1 MSSTEQILANRQNS
15 LLSTGPCSEAGKLA
29 SAKNAISHGLSSAGD
44 PVLPHEDRAQFN
56 ALLDRYKLDFSP
68 ANAHEEFLIVTMVGA
83 RWRLARAG
91 RIENAIL
98 GEMLDSPE
106 AAMAQSIM
114 NKEGDALARLD
125 RHRANI
131 ERTYHRC
138 TRELYA
144 SQKWNIDTHTTQLAE
159 KKFNNL
165 VHDYIDAPLP
175 TREIRPAQNKA
186 NPPSTFIRSTPKT
199 GRNDS
204 CPCGSGLKFKKCC
217 LLKLDT
223 SLPIRQSA

>member
-15 LLSTGPCSEAGKLA
+15 LLSAGPTSESGKIA
-29 SAKNAISHGLSSAGD
+29 SAKNAISHGLSSTGD

-56 ALLDRYKLDFSP
+56 ALLERYKLDFSP
-68 ANAHEEFLIVTMVGA
+68 STGHEEFLIVTMVGA
-83 RWRLARAG
+83 RWRLERAG

-98 GEMLDSPE
+98 GDMLDSPE
-106 AAMAQSIM
+106 ATMAQSIM

-125 RHRANI
+125 RYRANI

-144 SQKWNIDTHTTQLAE
+144 SKKFNTDTGTTQLAE
-159 KKFNNL
+159 NKFNKL
-165 VHDYIDAPLP
+165 VHDYIYSPVP
-175 TREIRPAQNKA
+175 TREIQPVQNEAKSSPAPRQKV
-186 NPPSTFIRSTPKT
+186 
-199 GRNDS
+199 GRNET

-217 LLKLDT
+217 LDGKPALLK
-223 SLPIRQSA
+223 PAA

>member
-15 LLSTGPCSEAGKLA
+15 LLSTGPTSESGKIA
-29 SAKNAISHGLSSAGD
+29 SAKNAISHGLSSTGD

-68 ANAHEEFLIVTMVGA
+68 SNGHEEFLVVTMVGA
-83 RWRLARAG
+83 RWRLERAG
-91 RIENAIL
+91 HIETAIL

-106 AAMAQSIM
+106 ATMAQSIM
-114 NKEGDALARLD
+114 NKEGDALVRLD
-125 RHRANI
+125 RYRANI

-144 SQKWNIDTHTTQLAE
+144 SKKFNIDAGTTQLAE
-159 KKFNNL
+159 NKFNKL
-165 VHDYIDAPLP
+165 VHDYIYAPVP
-175 TREIRPAQNKA
+175 EPEIRPVQNE
-186 NPPSTFIRSTPKT
+186 PKSSPAAHRKV
-199 GRNDS
+199 GRNET

-217 LLKLDT
+217 LDAKPAALK
-223 SLPIRQSA
+223 SAA